1 MDNLD
6 LLLADMETFNTLPL
20 GNKMNTGRKIE
31 IELEADDTLENKVND
46 LTDKLMN
53 AFGEKC
59 ELKSTDLNEEEE
71 LGMVGQFLIMI
82 YKHTAQACAPS
93 ASWVSRTVLSWPA
106 PPPTTQIA
114 STAPIV
120 EKGTN
125 ISITMNQVILV
136 L

>member
-1 MDNLD
+1 M
-6 LLLADMETFNTLPL
+6 LLADMETFNTLPL

-31 IELEADDTLENKVND
+31 IEIEADDTLENKVND

-53 AFGEKC
+53 AFDEKS

-93 ASWVSRTVLSWPA
+93 ASW
-106 PPPTTQIA
+106 
-114 STAPIV
+114 
-120 EKGTN
+120 
-125 ISITMNQVILV
+125 
-136 L
+136 